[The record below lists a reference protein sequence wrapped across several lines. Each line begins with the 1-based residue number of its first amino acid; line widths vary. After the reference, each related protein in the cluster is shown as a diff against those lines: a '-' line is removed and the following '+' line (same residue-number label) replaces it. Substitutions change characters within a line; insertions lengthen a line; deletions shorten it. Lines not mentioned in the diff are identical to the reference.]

1 MISSYRC
8 GGSFDQIRERSIVAG
23 AYGTGAPCPSLIDD
37 EPCALS
43 TVNCVQTSWSAW
55 GACTGLCGSSNIQ
68 SRTRE
73 TITQAVG
80 NGTSC
85 GALIQTQQCANSN
98 LSCSAG
104 LTCYPL
110 ATAGGVKPTCI
121 DVPASYPQHECQ
133 VYHPCGLQTCVDI
146 LAPGSGHACVC
157 NTNLGYSPGI
167 AISWGGEGCID
178 ANACISF
185 PCSPNSS
192 TGCHDLPAP
201 YYLNNP
207 SGRTC
212 GPCNDGYTGDG
223 ATCLCENVCV
233 LFACSYYPCSECYC
247 RLPRW
252 YVLQFPWRH
261 MLHS

>member
-1 MISSYRC
+1 MRNTNE
-8 GGSFDQIRERSIVAG
+8 DVLIRFPPFSARRNVR
-23 AYGTGAPCPSLIDD
+23 TF
-37 EPCALS
+37 LS
-43 TVNCVQTSWSAW
+43 QTN
-55 GACTGLCGSSNIQ
+55 T
-68 SRTRE
+68 
-73 TITQAVG
+73 
-80 NGTSC
+80 
-85 GALIQTQQCANSN
+85 
-98 LSCSAG
+98 
-104 LTCYPL
+104 Y
-110 ATAGGVKPTCI
+110 K
-121 DVPASYPQHECQ
+121 HECQ